1 MLQDVVYSERICGYD
16 VSILLYS
23 VEKEYRDLWEN
34 RNHYYDI
41 RISYNDEIDDFY
53 DVYESIYTKKEAYKL
68 FKSAKELAKQQYFE
82 ERS

>member
-1 MLQDVVYSERICGYD
+1 MLEDVIYSERICGYD

-68 FKSAKELAKQQYFE
+68 FKSAKAIAKQQYSE